1 MAATVSSVWA
11 KPDSWALESEQQ
23 GSDPGRAEPSS
34 DSLSAEF
41 PSLAAA
47 ASTKTTKKKKKP
59 QTLSLAEFTSSSF
72 SAATANRL
80 TVDEILVLPKAPRER
95 TAEELERP
103 RGFRD
108 FGDLRNNRSRVDG
121 GGFGDRDRDR
131 ERDSGFSMADEVD
144 DWSKGKGT
152 GVGGGSGVG
161 GYERRERNGG
171 GLFSSSRADEADN
184 WGSNKSFVPS
194 FDGRRDR
201 RMGFESNGGA
211 DSENWGRR
219 KEEEFDGRRYD
230 RDRRG
235 GFEVDSE
242 RWGRKEEEVMENGIG
257 NGGGVRLRLNL
268 QPRTLPL
275 NGNGNGQV
283 VGKEEKVVKEEKA
296 VKGANPFGAA
306 RPREEVLAEKGKDW
320 KEIEERLE
328 AKKGEE
334 FDRPRSRGLGRGRG
348 ERGDNGK
355 FERSWRRDDSVDAR
369 PHSASTAEKIENGV
383 AALIDKEEGAAAQD
397 PPEDGVESPEED

>member
-1 MAATVSSVWA
+1 MAATVSSVWT
-11 KPDSWALESEQQ
+11 KPGSWALESEQQ
-23 GSDPGRAEPSS
+23 GSDPARSEPVS
-34 DSLSAEF
+34 DPVSAEF

-59 QTLSLAEFTSSSF
+59 QTLSLAEFTSSSS
-72 SAATANRL
+72 SAASANRL
-80 TVDEILVLPKAPRER
+80 TVDELLVLPKAPRER
-95 TAEELERP
+95 SAEELERP

-121 GGFGDRDRDR
+121 GGFGDRDRDGER
-131 ERDSGFSMADEVD
+131 ERDRDSGFSRADEVD

-152 GVGGGSGVG
+152 GFGGGGVG

-171 GLFSSSRADEADN
+171 GLFSSSRANEVDN

-194 FDGRRDR
+194 SDGRRDR

-211 DSENWGRR
+211 DSENWGRK
-219 KEEEFDGRRYD
+219 KEEGFEGRRYD
-230 RDRRG
+230 RERRG
-235 GFEVDSE
+235 GIEVDAE
-242 RWGRKEEEVMENGIG
+242 RWGRKEEEVVNG
-257 NGGGVRLRLNL
+257 NGSVGVRPRLNL

-275 NGNGNGQV
+275 DGNGQLA
-283 VGKEEKVVKEEKA
+283 GKEEKAIKEEKA

-320 KEIEERLE
+320 KEIEERME
-328 AKKGEE
+328 AKKDEG

-348 ERGDNGK
+348 DRGDNGK
-355 FERSWRRDDSVDAR
+355 FERSWRRDDSVDSD
-369 PHSASTAEKIENGV
+369 PHCAEKIENGV
-383 AALIDKEEGAAAQD
+383 AALIEKEEGVAAQV
-397 PPEDGVESPEED
+397 PPEVGVASPEEDRV

>member
-11 KPDSWALESEQQ
+11 KPGSWALESEQQ
-23 GSDPGRAEPSS
+23 DSDPNRSEPVS
-34 DSLSAEF
+34 DPVSAEF

-59 QTLSLAEFTSSSF
+59 QTLSLAEFTSSSS
-72 SAATANRL
+72 SAATANGL
-80 TVDEILVLPKAPRER
+80 TVDELRVLPKGPRER

-108 FGDLRNNRSRVDG
+108 FGDLRTNRSRVDG

-131 ERDSGFSMADEVD
+131 ERERDSGFSRADEVD

-152 GVGGGSGVG
+152 GFGGGGGVG

-171 GLFSSSRADEADN
+171 GLFSSSRADEVDN
-184 WGSNKSFVPS
+184 WGSNKSFVAS
-194 FDGRRDR
+194 SEGRRDR

-211 DSENWGRR
+211 DSENWGRK
-219 KEEEFDGRRYD
+219 KEEGFEGRRYD
-230 RDRRG
+230 RERRG
-235 GFEVDSE
+235 GFEVDAE
-242 RWGRKEEEVMENGIG
+242 QWGRKKEEEVVNG
-257 NGGGVRLRLNL
+257 NGGVRPRLNL

-275 NGNGNGQV
+275 DGNGQLA
-283 VGKEEKVVKEEKA
+283 GKEETIKEEKT

-328 AKKGEE
+328 AKKGEG
-334 FDRPRSRGLGRGRG
+334 FDRPRSGGLGRGRG
-348 ERGDNGK
+348 DRGDNGK
-355 FERSWRRDDSVDAR
+355 FERSWRRDDSVEFR
-369 PHSASTAEKIENGV
+369 PHSAEKIENGV
-383 AALIDKEEGAAAQD
+383 AASIEKEEGVAAQV
-397 PPEDGVESPEED
+397 PPEDGVASAEEDRV